1 MVSSVNKHSF
11 DVRGLL
17 CFFDVCLDLIY
28 VIDIFPHSSGCYPHP
43 DVPAVPK
50 LRPVQ
55 KEVVYCP
62 DLRFMA
68 YDIAVIHQSST
79 QSEAEHDRRECIVEP
94 VLMATLK
101 KGQASTSQMNC

>member
-1 MVSSVNKHSF
+1 MWF
-11 DVRGLL
+11 IL
-17 CFFDVCLDLIY
+17 FFDVCLDLIY

-55 KEVVYCP
+55 REVVYCP

-79 QSEAEHDRRECIVEP
+79 QSETEHDRSECIVEP
-94 VLMATLK
+94 VLMATPEERPGIHFPNELLETTPQQRHPK
-101 KGQASTSQMNC
+101 